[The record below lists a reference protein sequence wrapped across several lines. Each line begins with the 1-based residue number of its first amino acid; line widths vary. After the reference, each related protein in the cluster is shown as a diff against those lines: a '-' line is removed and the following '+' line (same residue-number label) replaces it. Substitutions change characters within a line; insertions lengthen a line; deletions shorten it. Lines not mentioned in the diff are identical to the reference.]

1 MGRQVSSAKNRPF
14 TVKIILP
21 FDETVEI
28 ADIVT
33 SMSILALKDRVE
45 LATGIPRYDFRKY
58 KVNNIKKKEANV
70 SSDSYLTSRISNIG
84 IRYLPL
90 LVCIVI
96 IRTYDIGSV
105 SNEDLAENVSIR
117 EKVYAQVTDD

>member
-33 SMSILALKDRVE
+33 SMNILALKDRIE
-45 LATGIPRYDFRKY
+45 LATGIPRYDFLKY
-58 KVNNIKKKEANV
+58 KVNNIKK
-70 SSDSYLTSRISNIG
+70 
-84 IRYLPL
+84 
-90 LVCIVI
+90 
-96 IRTYDIGSV
+96 GS
-105 SNEDLAENVSIR
+105 
-117 EKVYAQVTDD
+117 